1 MRDITSNH
9 RTRVHLT
16 TDAAQHPSVFAAA
29 FNSGDPEA
37 VEQVYEEAGLVVPE
51 PGRPMTGADRATANA
66 AFQALGVPVEV
77 TPRHVYVADDIALL
91 IVDWIIEGTGR
102 DGGAVRIEGTAT
114 DVARRG
120 SDGRW
125 RYIIDNPFGT
135 AHAER
140 GP

>member
-1 MRDITSNH
+1 MQDMTSNH
-9 RTRVHLT
+9 RTRMRLA

-29 FNSGDPEA
+29 FNSGDPDA
-37 VEQVYEEAGLVVPE
+37 VEQVYEERGLVVPE
-51 PGRPMTGADRATANA
+51 PGRPMTGPDRATANA
-66 AFQALGVPVEV
+66 AFQSLGVPIEV

-125 RYIIDNPFGT
+125 RYLIDNPFGT
-135 AHAER
+135 AHVER
-140 GP
+140 SP